1 MTPGPRITATKAIH
15 TFDDIT
21 DEWKIAAWS
30 KGAGDGTVYWE
41 WPQRPS
47 EQGALRMAIH
57 GGVATLSACQGKQMW
72 QGAERWVLYARR
84 MQRRG
89 YELPR

>member
-1 MTPGPRITATKAIH
+1 MKPGPRITASQAIN

-30 KGAGDGTVYWE
+30 KGAGDGMVYWE
-41 WPQRPS
+41 WPIRTV

-57 GGVATLSACQGKQMW
+57 GTIPTLSAVQGRQMW
-72 QGAERWVLYARR
+72 QGAERWVLYVRR
-84 MQRRG
+84 MQRRV
-89 YELPR
+89 